1 LGATAA
7 AASFSHASLA
17 FSAGWVLQDEL
28 AETNKMY
35 DCGAA
40 YDQ

>member
-7 AASFSHASLA
+7 AAFS
-17 FSAGWVLQDEL
+17 GWVLQDEL